1 MATYSKEQIL
11 HLEDR
16 YRRNL
21 INSLMGARP
30 AVLIGTADAKGNT
43 NLAVFS
49 QLLHIGANPPLC
61 GILFRPDSV
70 DRHTL
75 TNIRETSV
83 FSINV
88 LSAQYAEKVHQ
99 TSARYGVDVSEFEAV
114 DLEPEFTK
122 SCVAPMVKQAH
133 IKAVCEMYEEI
144 KIAINGTILV
154 IGTIK
159 WIEIEDNCLR
169 NDGSIDHYAR
179 KSLAVCGLDD
189 YGSLQQWARF
199 GYAKP
204 DRKPEKT

>member
-30 AVLIGTADAKGNT
+30 AVLIGTADAKGYT

-99 TSARYGVDVSEFEAV
+99 TRARYVVDAV
-114 DLEPEFTK
+114 RYTPVTLPHT
-122 SCVAPMVKQAH
+122 
-133 IKAVCEMYEEI
+133 
-144 KIAINGTILV
+144 L
-154 IGTIK
+154 
-159 WIEIEDNCLR
+159 
-169 NDGSIDHYAR
+169 
-179 KSLAVCGLDD
+179 
-189 YGSLQQWARF
+189 
-199 GYAKP
+199 
-204 DRKPEKT
+204 